1 VHVPGIAGNKDAD
14 GNEDGQGDHNGDDGE
29 QAGGSAASCYPFQL
43 LNTLRWDALMHGV
56 RKLNSLVGQTEL
68 ALVATSTLEDGQQ
81 TPVIYV
87 SVSIMLPHDSG
98 VGARPSPYLPNGREP
113 PVRTAM
119 GTGDV
124 M

>member
-1 VHVPGIAGNKDAD
+1 
-14 GNEDGQGDHNGDDGE
+14 
-29 QAGGSAASCYPFQL
+29 
-43 LNTLRWDALMHGV
+43 MHGV

-87 SVSIMLPHDSG
+87 SVSIMLPRDRG
-98 VGARPSPYLPNGREP
+98 GGCPSPYLPNGREP